1 MSNLCESGTPISNV
15 QTLSFAP
22 EPTAIL
28 YGVKLNG
35 ANYPLWSQVVEMF
48 VAGRVK
54 LGYLTGKT
62 QDPSTNDASYERW
75 TVENAIV
82 KGWLIGAMETDVM
95 NLFVCLRTTK
105 SIWTDVSQTYYE
117 GADRSVIYL

>member
-28 YGVKLNG
+28 YG

-48 VAGRVK
+48 VAGRGK

-82 KGWLIGAMETDVM
+82 KGCLIGAMETDVM